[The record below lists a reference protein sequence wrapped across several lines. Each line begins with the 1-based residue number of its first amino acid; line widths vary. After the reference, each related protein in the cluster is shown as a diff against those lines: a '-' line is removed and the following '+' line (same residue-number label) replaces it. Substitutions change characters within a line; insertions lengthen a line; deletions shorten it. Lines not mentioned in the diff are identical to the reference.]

1 MWPAVTLIKTLSG
14 IGKHF
19 TDHSLNWYLLCDRD
33 MTYSLHLG
41 ELSELTPDKPC
52 PPCAVCCRDKGQSMT
67 MSLVS
72 EGVFPVQ
79 VGKCPEESDPGDK
92 CVGTGKVTVLLGWTV
107 GLTEKVTFE

>member
-1 MWPAVTLIKTLSG
+1 
-14 IGKHF
+14 
-19 TDHSLNWYLLCDRD
+19 
-33 MTYSLHLG
+33 
-41 ELSELTPDKPC
+41 
-52 PPCAVCCRDKGQSMT
+52 MT